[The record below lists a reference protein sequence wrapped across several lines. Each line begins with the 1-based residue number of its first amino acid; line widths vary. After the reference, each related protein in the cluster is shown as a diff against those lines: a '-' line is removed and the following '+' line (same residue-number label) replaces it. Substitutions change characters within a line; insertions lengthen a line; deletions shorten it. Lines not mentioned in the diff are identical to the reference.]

1 MNSVERIKKIHS
13 VLLKGRAD
21 SIAMN
26 EVWAEIFEIP
36 KGVPRREDWIIE
48 AVIAFRAEL
57 EQTGKQ
63 LASLN
68 VPADLTSTVFARL
81 RDAANPAAFNQKWQ
95 NFRGNVSA
103 PECALALSWS
113 AWVLQRF
120 GEDEIE
126 QEQFTAIV
134 AHLAELEELLQA
146 TEMPP
151 ALHAFVQR
159 QVDDIRAALRMYPI
173 QGIKALKKAVDTATG
188 AFAAP
193 DEAVVDGYE
202 KAGPEAKGVFK
213 KAFDALKQAAEVA
226 GNVEKLKSAVEAI
239 YGSASTAAPHIK
251 AIGQSVLSAL
261 NGP

>member
-1 MNSVERIKKIHS
+1 MNSVERIRKIHS

-36 KGVPRREDWIIE
+36 KGVPYREDWIIE
-48 AVIAFRAEL
+48 AVVAFRAEL
-57 EQTGKQ
+57 EQAGKQ

-68 VPADLTSTVFARL
+68 VPADLTSAVFTRL
-81 RDAANPAAFNQKWQ
+81 RDAANPAAFKQNWQ

-202 KAGPEAKGVFK
+202 KAGPEAKSVFK
-213 KAFDALKQAAEVA
+213 KAFEVLKQAAETTGHA
-226 GNVEKLKSAVEAI
+226 EKLKSTLEAI
-239 YGSASTAAPHIK
+239 YGSAAPHVK
-251 AIGQSVLSAL
+251 AIGQSVISMIS
-261 NGP
+261 GS